1 MNTMLITRMNVALS
15 PVVSEYHRC
24 FRLVE
29 VNLSVTE
36 LSLLEWTDE
45 NLQKLYAAMKS
56 NLPEQ
61 SRTCSYFRVLKGLDW
76 TSVAFPPFSAE
87 ECQAKWGQVL
97 HKARNDTFQKC
108 SFYYRSQPN
117 TPTGPVSIL
126 LRMRKYRSLT
136 ELIDEAECVLSNTH
150 QQSEAVVKCL
160 VEPKMPARSG
170 NSIFV
175 KDQMALLKEQV
186 PNARNRFLKAN
197 QNWNDLS
204 TEEKKCYKIIVQQNA
219 KKYSM
224 DLHEWFKT
232 LTAAEQEGY
241 RTSNPRKYKYIEAI
255 HSNHEREEQNNHD
268 MEDQNNHEV
277 EDQNNHNRE
286 ELCPNRPS
294 DSEDEDIEDSSSDEE
309 EDDLDSDEDEEED
322 EGVITFEMY

>member
-1 MNTMLITRMNVALS
+1 MG
-15 PVVSEYHRC
+15 EK
-24 FRLVE
+24 
-29 VNLSVTE
+29 
-36 LSLLEWTDE
+36 WTDE

-76 TSVAFPPFSAE
+76 TTVAFPPFSAE

-97 HKARNDTFQKC
+97 HK
-108 SFYYRSQPN
+108 
-117 TPTGPVSIL
+117 
-126 LRMRKYRSLT
+126 MRKYRSLT

-277 EDQNNHNRE
+277 EDQNNHKRE